1 MSEQPMPAWQA
12 YCEARFATKDS
23 LRKACTSTANGT
35 ARGMADGMANILA
48 PYNERIAALEATVS
62 KLEAKLAGI
71 REPGKAR
78 P

>member
-1 MSEQPMPAWQA
+1 MSDQMPAWQA
-12 YCEARFATKDS
+12 YCESRFATKDS
-23 LRKACTSTANGT
+23 LRKACLNTSNGI
-35 ARGMADGMANILA
+35 AKGAAEGMANVLR